1 MYLIFAFCTSYL
13 YFVFCLFIPF
23 PLFWQQTELLKWDSQ
38 NLFWFYSHTKNFL
51 QTGNSL
57 RPRKKTQKYAS
68 NFDLKKP
75 GKSGTITRAAFPP
88 FLPTTNILRFPPCL
102 QQNISSIHITCLAN
116 LASGDERVQQIS
128 DIVMKTLRVLLGTG
142 FIGLASGHGNIVQP
156 PAWFHRCADN
166 ILEIDFSHKTWAHLI
181 YHMTFFTF

>member
-1 MYLIFAFCTSYL
+1 MRLSE
-13 YFVFCLFIPF
+13 FI
-23 PLFWQQTELLKWDSQ
+23 LVLLAHKKLSA
-38 NLFWFYSHTKNFL
+38 
-51 QTGNSL
+51 NSL

-166 ILEIDFSHKTWAHLI
+166 IRL
-181 YHMTFFTF
+181 FFLFDQKSIINQIVLS